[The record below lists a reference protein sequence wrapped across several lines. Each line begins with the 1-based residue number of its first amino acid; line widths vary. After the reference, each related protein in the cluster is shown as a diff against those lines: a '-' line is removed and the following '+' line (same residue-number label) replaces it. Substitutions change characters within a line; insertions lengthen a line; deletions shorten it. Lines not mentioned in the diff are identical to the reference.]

1 MPKAPKTRRR
11 KPASYYKKRSRQQIK
26 NERERFE
33 KLTSDVTVSYV
44 CVCDRSPNCKA
55 HG

>member
-1 MPKAPKTRRR
+1 MPTAPRPR
-11 KPASYYKKRSRQQIK
+11 KRKNGKFYAKRSRQQIK
-26 NERERFE
+26 QERERFE
-33 KLTSDVTVSYV
+33 KLTSGVTVSFV